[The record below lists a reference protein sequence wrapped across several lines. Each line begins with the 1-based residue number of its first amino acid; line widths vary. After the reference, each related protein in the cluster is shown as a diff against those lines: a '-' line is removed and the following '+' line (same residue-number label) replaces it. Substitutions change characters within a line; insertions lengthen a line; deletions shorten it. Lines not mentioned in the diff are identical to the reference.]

1 MKYNPTNLPTFL
13 DPCVHVAISHECAYF
28 LDTSIYVVTPY
39 VIVGGGE
46 FIQCTELSPRFARQ
60 QQWFKQLYG
69 TRGCHL
75 KLASVLLKVDEVEC
89 AMLLCDSLCSAG
101 KTFIVMEDTETPSF
115 QCKMC
120 QTNASSFHHKVEIIS
135 CVLVVLSRLSLQS
148 RSSWQN
154 VSLFSQQK
162 KLHWRIPK

>member
-1 MKYNPTNLPTFL
+1 MAKLIQKVLQSCSIIYQSESNMMQKLMIQTSLRISRCSFETCFNLVESGWSRV
-13 DPCVHVAISHECAYF
+13 CV
-28 LDTSIYVVTPY
+28 
-39 VIVGGGE
+39 
-46 FIQCTELSPRFARQ
+46 
-60 QQWFKQLYG
+60 
-69 TRGCHL
+69 
-75 KLASVLLKVDEVEC
+75 
-89 AMLLCDSLCSAG
+89 LLCDSLCSAG

>member
-1 MKYNPTNLPTFL
+1 MLWFWAILEFFDFL
-13 DPCVHVAISHECAYF
+13 EPNFQGMIFGKIDTKS
-28 LDTSIYVVTPY
+28 TSIMFNYLSKWIKHDAKINDSNIFKDLAV
-39 VIVGGGE
+39 
-46 FIQCTELSPRFARQ
+46 FIWNLFQSCWKWMKS
-60 QQWFKQLYG
+60 
-69 TRGCHL
+69 
-75 KLASVLLKVDEVEC
+75 SVWV
-89 AMLLCDSLCSAG
+89 LLCDSLCSAG

-148 RSSWQN
+148 SSSWQN

-162 KLHWRIPK
+162 KPQWRIPK